1 MNQVDSKTKRAKL
14 APRPEPYWS
23 RLVAGGHVGFR
34 RLAEGDGT
42 WIARWRDDEGKQH
55 YRALGHFDDYDEAA
69 KAARAWIKANERGT
83 SPSVT
88 TVQAACKAYVESLK
102 VDQRLA
108 TAKDAEGRFKR
119 LVYGKTLG
127 EIELDKLKTT
137 HITRWRGKQ
146 IEQGEDDDEEDLR
159 KAKDSAN
166 RNLNTLKAALNHA
179 YRSHLVASDS
189 GWKTVTPF
197 SDVARRRKAAYLD
210 LAARQSLLAKC
221 EDDLHA
227 FLKALLLTGA
237 RPGEIA
243 RLNAAD
249 FDRKQKT
256 LTLNGKTGTR
266 TVAVSSDAAKFFAEL
281 SREAIGSAP
290 MLRKSDGGRWDKDA
304 WKKPIKIAAN
314 AAGLPAEVVAYS
326 LRHTAIS
333 EMIMGGMDTYKVAAL
348 TGTSVLMIERNYG
361 HLQSER
367 MRAEL
372 DRVRML

>member
-88 TVQAACKAYVESLK
+88 TVEAACKAYVESLK

-179 YRSHLVASDS
+179 YRNHLVASDS

-221 EDDLHA
+221 EDDLRA

-304 WKKPIKIAAN
+304 WKKPIKIAAHV
-314 AAGLPAEVVAYS
+314 AGLPAEVVAYS

>member
-1 MNQVDSKTKRAKL
+1 MNLIDSKTKRAKL
-14 APRPEPYWS
+14 TPKREPYWS
-23 RLVAGGHVGFR
+23 RLVAGGYVGFR

-88 TVQAACKAYVESLK
+88 TVEAACKAYVESLK

-127 EIELDKLKTT
+127 KIQLDKLKTT
-137 HITRWRGKQ
+137 HITAWRGKQ
-146 IEQGEDDDEEDLR
+146 IEQDEGDGEEDLR

-166 RNLNTLKAALNHA
+166 RNLNSLKAALNHA
-179 YRSHLVASDS
+179 YKNHLVASDS
-189 GWKTVTPF
+189 GWKTVSPF
-197 SDVARRRKAAYLD
+197 PDVARRRKEAFLNME
-210 LAARQSLLAKC
+210 ARKRLLAKC
-221 EDDLHA
+221 EDDLRSFA
-227 FLKALLLTGA
+227 TALLLTGA
-237 RPGEIA
+237 RPGDIG

-249 FDRKQKT
+249 FDRKQKL
-256 LTLNGKTGTR
+256 LTLSGKKHHR
-266 TVAVSSDAAKFFAEL
+266 TVAISSDAANFFAKL
-281 SREAIGSAP
+281 SLDAIGTSP
-290 MLRKSDGGRWDKDA
+290 MLRRADGKRWGKDD
-304 WKKPIKIAAN
+304 WKEPFRLAAT
-314 AAGLPAEVVAYS
+314 AAGLSNEVVVYS

-348 TGTSVLMIERNYG
+348 TGTSVRMIEKYYG
-361 HLQSER
+361 HLQSDR

-372 DRVRML
+372 DRVTML